1 MISTS
6 TVIITVILA
15 ILTIALPR
23 KYFLAS
29 YVLAACFVPAD
40 QRIIIMDLDF
50 TCLRI
55 LIVAGALRIF
65 VRGEQRVIKLNKFD
79 KLLLAW
85 ALCGAAI
92 YVLQW
97 RDMRSVIYK
106 CGALFDVIGMYWI
119 FRQSIRSWV
128 DIRLLLRAFAICA
141 ILLAPL
147 VMLEKAS
154 GKNPCPW
161 YQRPN

>member
-79 KLLLAW
+79 KLLLAFDHG
-85 ALCGAAI
+85 LISGSF
-92 YVLQW
+92 YELLP
-97 RDMRSVIYK
+97 SVQY
-106 CGALFDVIGMYWI
+106 CW
-119 FRQSIRSWV
+119 
-128 DIRLLLRAFAICA
+128 LLWC
-141 ILLAPL
+141 
-147 VMLEKAS
+147 
-154 GKNPCPW
+154 
-161 YQRPN
+161 